1 MRRGG
6 RVSTTRPVLY
16 DTEGSTRALSAAHN
30 VCRRPGAGLGFH
42 IQSRCPQLSR
52 WRLQDKATTLPRP
65 GGLYRTLQVHVP
77 RTHGFAW
84 IGPLR
89 RPGGQELAPSAS
101 PRAPASP
108 DRDFAPPQR
117 RSHLPTSPT
126 VLYDSPDP
134 AYAVLASRRACE
146 RPEAA
151 LNSRGPLRPFSCFR
165 QFSATRTRER
175 QDAIQHY
182 AYVRLQRATRTFKSG
197 SAVLA
202 LTVSL
207 RPPESL
213 PLDSARSQPLTRD
226 LTRFPARG
234 NSRLTPRAIPA
245 RDAHVQVR
253 ERGFCAYSQSP
264 GPTSPSHDCTTSRP
278 LRHFNTR
285 PTTPR
290 LRVRAV
296 PATHD
301 VPAPRTCAPSRSQ
314 PSSAPPRDFG
324 ALLRVLRREA
334 CPGS

>member
-1 MRRGG
+1 MATAGQGHHFATSR
-6 RVSTTRPVLY
+6 
-16 DTEGSTRALSAAHN
+16 RALSNAPSPCSSHA
-30 VCRRPGAGLGFH
+30 RFRGDRTIATPWRAGISAFGQSPGSCV
-42 IQSRCPQLSR
+42 SRSRFRTSATTHPFADVPNSTVRLSR
-52 WRLQDKATTLPRP
+52 PRVRGFGVPARLRAARGCTTP
-65 GGLYRTLQVHVP
+65 GVP
-77 RTHGFAW
+77 
-84 IGPLR
+84 
-89 RPGGQELAPSAS
+89 
-101 PRAPASP
+101 
-108 DRDFAPPQR
+108 
-117 RSHLPTSPT
+117 
-126 VLYDSPDP
+126 
-134 AYAVLASRRACE
+134 C
-146 RPEAA
+146 
-151 LNSRGPLRPFSCFR
+151 RPFSCFR

-175 QDAIQHY
+175 QDTIQHY
-182 AYVRLQRATRTFKSG
+182 AYARLQRATRTFKSG

-207 RPPESL
+207 RSPESL

-226 LTRFPARG
+226 LMRFSARG
-234 NSRLTPRAIPA
+234 DSRLTPRAIPA

-264 GPTSPSHDCTTSRP
+264 GPTSHSHDSTTSRP

-314 PSSAPPRDFG
+314 PSSRDFG